1 MQISCGV
8 VSEISV
14 PDIQWGNRSVCAAA
28 TIPTEWAEGAG
39 GDSGTE
45 YPAGSYPYGD
55 RDSAEVCSECGGRI
69 SEGEVGI
76 ETVSAV

>member
-14 PDIQWGNRSVCAAA
+14 PDIQWGDCSVCTVA
-28 TIPTEWAEGAG
+28 TIPVECAEGAG
-39 GDSGTE
+39 GDRGTE

-55 RDSAEVCSECGGRI
+55 RDSTEICGECGSRV
-69 SEGEVGI
+69 SEGEVSI
-76 ETVSAV
+76 EVVSAL